1 MKFLKKLFNRQ
12 SPKNPYKSRFIT
24 LFLFLT
30 LVLFLMAE
38 IALFIVYNVLHI
50 EESNGYVVVLFVV
63 PGCAVLITGALI
75 YLNYRSYK
83 QSNKL
88 IDGLNQVA
96 DGNFLYRIQSEKGDV
111 FENVYSNFNKMAAEL
126 STVES
131 LRESF
136 VHDFSHEFKTPI
148 ACINGFANL
157 LLEGGFTEDEQKQY
171 LKIIADESQRLSRL
185 SENTL
190 LLSRLNSSDMVGEK
204 SPYRL
209 DAQIRDSVILLE
221 NEWAKKNIN
230 INSNLAEATFSGN
243 AQLMQQV
250 WLNLIYNAIKFTPQ
264 GGEIKLCLRVLENY
278 IKVDISDNGVG
289 ISPDKQSRIFEK
301 YYKCDDSHS
310 SKGNG
315 LGLAIVKRVVD
326 LHGGEIFVKS
336 KVGEG
341 ATFTVTLPLN

>member
-1 MKFLKKLFNRQ
+1 MKIFKSLFNRQ
-12 SPKNPYKSRFIT
+12 NKKPYKSRFIT
-24 LFLFLT
+24 LFLFFT

-38 IALFIVYNVLHI
+38 IVLFIVYNVLHI
-50 EESNGYVVVLFVV
+50 EESNAYVVVLFVV

-75 YLNYRSYK
+75 YLNYRSYE

-88 IDGLNQVA
+88 INGLNQVA
-96 DGNFLYRIQSEKGDV
+96 DGNFSYRIKSEDGEV

-126 STVES
+126 STVQS

-157 LLEGGFTEDEQKQY
+157 LLEGNLTEEEQKQY
-171 LKIIADESQRLSRL
+171 LKIIADESQRLSLL

-190 LLSRLNSSDMVGEK
+190 LLSRLNSSDMLGAKE
-204 SPYRL
+204 PYRL

-221 NEWAKKNIN
+221 NEWTKKDIT
-230 INSNLAEATFSGN
+230 INSNLAEATFGGN

-250 WLNLIYNAIKFTPQ
+250 WLNLLYNAIKFTPQ
-264 GGEIKLCLRVLENY
+264 GGEIKLYLSVLEGSL
-278 IKVDISDNGVG
+278 KVDICDNGVG
-289 ISPDKQSRIFEK
+289 ISQEKISRIFEK
-301 YYKCDDSHS
+301 YYKCDASHS

-315 LGLAIVKRVVD
+315 LGLAIVKRVID
-326 LHGGEIFVKS
+326 LHGGKIAVAS

-341 ATFTVTLPLN
+341 TTFTVTLPLK